1 MHISIKIIIL
11 KVFTR
16 EGNLRSA
23 FHFALPVGILFT
35 RWKKNRAWSY
45 IVDSRERD
53 ENPIWYWILFCLT
66 FQQWILQACFL
77 EVFFHEKVAYFP
89 HWFPLIPIDW
99 FHFFFSGGETYT
111 LGSPHSLPSELCLL
125 LIYTLRERGYM
136 WMSLDKLFNISL
148 LISV

>member
-66 FQQWILQACFL
+66 FQQWTFASLFL
-77 EVFFHEKVAYFP
+77 GSFFPWEGCLFP
-89 HWFPLIPIDW
+89 PLIPIDSYW
-99 FHFFFSGGETYT
+99 LIPFFFSGGETYT
-111 LGSPHSLPSELCLL
+111 QGSPHSLPSELCSL
-125 LIYTLRERGYM
+125 LIYTPREREDTCQ
-136 WMSLDKLFNISL
+136 WVWTSFSTSLC
-148 LISV
+148 